1 MKSVSKLALFAALG
15 ALTMAPVAVV
25 AKEKVKKEEKGK
37 APAGP
42 KLNYSKEFKAAY
54 GSAVGLL
61 KKKDFVGAKAL
72 WPNVKAAIMNE
83 DDRYE
88 AGLFAYNVARETNDN
103 ALLLEGIDT
112 LIASTSTPLPTKQGA
127 MMQRGQLAYNAKDYP
142 TAEKYLR
149 QAYDAGHRGNDVE
162 LLLSNSFILRQNHAE
177 ALNWIQKAID
187 NTRASGKM
195 PEKQWFAQASSYAGK
210 TKDTAKI
217 AYWGKELIKADPR
230 PATYH
235 DAIFNFIYANQGLDN
250 HETLDILR
258 LARKT
263 GSLLRENEFK
273 QYMEYVDPRRYPAET
288 LAVLNE
294 GFAAGTI
301 SKTNLFFSEQTTV
314 ATQRVPELKVGWD
327 QDEKTALADA
337 KGFSALLFGEN
348 MLAFGEYARAQK
360 LFEYALSK
368 GTVIDREGK
377 DQSDRARTRLGIAKV
392 LQGNYAGAKPDFLAL
407 KGANRKA
414 LADYWLLFIAQNG
427 G

>member
-1 MKSVSKLALFAALG
+1 MKSVSKLAILAALG

-25 AKEKVKKEEKGK
+25 AKDKEKKDEKAN
-37 APAGP
+37 APAAL

-54 GSAVGLL
+54 VPAVGLL
-61 KKKDFVGAKAL
+61 KKKDFAGAKL
-72 WPNVKAAIMNE
+72 VWPKVKAAIMNE

-88 AGLFAYNVARETNDN
+88 AGLFAYNIARETNDN
-103 ALLLEGIDT
+103 GLLLEGIDT

-127 MMQRGQLAYNAKDYP
+127 LTQRGQLAYNAKDYA

-162 LLLSNSFILRQNHAE
+162 LLISNSYVLRQNHAE
-177 ALNWIQKAID
+177 ALNWIQKAVD
-187 NTRASGKM
+187 NTRAAGKV
-195 PEKQWFAQASSYAGK
+195 PDKQWFANAASYAAK
-210 TKDTAKI
+210 TKDPAKVS
-217 AYWGKELIKADPR
+217 YWGKELIKADPR

-235 DAIFNFIYANQGLDN
+235 DAIFNFIYANQSLDN

-263 GSLLRENEFK
+263 GSILRENEYK

-301 SKTNLFFSEQTTV
+301 SKTNLFFSEQNTV
-314 ATQRVPELKVGWD
+314 AMQRVPELKVGWD
-327 QDEKTALADA
+327 QDEKVAMADP

-360 LFEYALSK
+360 LFEAAVAK
-368 GTVIDREGK
+368 GAVIDRDGK
-377 DQSDRARTRLGIAKV
+377 DQTDRARTRLGIAKV
-392 LQGNYAGAKPDFLAL
+392 MQGNYAGAKPDFLAL
-407 KGANRKA
+407 KGAGRKA
-414 LADYWLLFIAQNG
+414 LAEYWLLLIAQNG